1 MKFLWT
7 SIFLPI
13 RFFILGLIVAL
24 AYVLGHFVPVLI
36 PLAKLGLW
44 FFVSSIILDLV
55 LLFRIREGVSATR
68 TLPDRFSNG
77 DQNHISFSVE
87 NHYPFSIK
95 TQLIDEVPI
104 QFQKRDFI
112 INRKLKKGE
121 NWQHIY
127 SLRPVERGNYHFG
140 NMNVFVKTVLGIIE
154 RRYTFDL
161 QHDISVYPS
170 FLQLQNIELMTFAKM
185 QNRLGLKS
193 IRRIGN
199 NKEFEQVRNYVVGD
213 ELKHMNWK
221 ATARKSKL
229 MVNQF
234 RDERE
239 QEIYCLI
246 DMGRSMKM
254 PFNEMS
260 LLDYAINSTL
270 ALSKVVLKNY
280 DKIGLI
286 TYSNRIQTV
295 VPSDNKNSQMQKIME
310 SLYRQNT
317 DFKESTM
324 EPLFTFIKRK
334 ITHRSLLIIFTN
346 FESVISMQRNMEVLK
361 QLRRSHLV
369 ILISFENMELEKV
382 ISEKAHNLESVYLKA
397 TAEKFIFEKRIFMQ
411 DLQQIGVQ
419 SILSTPDGLSTSTI
433 NKYLEIKF
441 RGML

>member
-1 MKFLWT
+1 MPF
-7 SIFLPI
+7 
-13 RFFILGLIVAL
+13 
-24 AYVLGHFVPVLI
+24 
-36 PLAKLGLW
+36 AKLGLW
-44 FFVSSIILDLV
+44 FFVSSIILDFI

-68 TLPDRFSNG
+68 SLPDRFSNG
-77 DQNHISFSVE
+77 DQNPVKLTLD

-95 TQLIDEVPI
+95 TQLIDEIPV
-104 QFQKRDFI
+104 QFQKRDFL
-112 INRKLKKGE
+112 INHKLEKGKS
-121 NWQHIY
+121 WRY
-127 SLRPVERGNYHFG
+127 TYLLRPVERGNYHFG
-140 NMNVFVKTVLGIIE
+140 NINVFVKTLLGFIE
-154 RRYTFDL
+154 RRYVFDL
-161 QHDISVYPS
+161 QNDIAVYPS

-185 QNRLGLKS
+185 RNRLGLKS

-221 ATARKSKL
+221 ATAHKSKL

-239 QEIYCLI
+239 QEIYCLL

-295 VPSDNKNSQMQKIME
+295 IPSDNKNSQMQKIME
-310 SLYRQNT
+310 SLYRQST

-346 FESVISMQRNMEVLK
+346 FESVQSMQRNMEVLK
-361 QLRRSHLV
+361 QLRRNHLV

-382 ISEKAHNLESVYLKA
+382 IHEKANDLEGSYLKA
-397 TAEKFIFEKRIFMQ
+397 IAEKFVFEKRIFMQ
-411 DLQQIGVQ
+411 DLQQIGIQ
-419 SILSTPDGLSTSTI
+419 SILSTPEGLSANTI

>member
-1 MKFLWT
+1 VKFLWT

-310 SLYRQNT
+310 SLYRQKT

-411 DLQQIGVQ
+411 DLQQIGIQ
-419 SILSTPDGLSTSTI
+419 SILSTPDGLSTNTI
-433 NKYLEIKF
+433 NKYLEVKH
-441 RGML
+441 RGIL